1 MNWLLIVV
9 LIILVGNSLIGMRV
23 GFIKTVFSLCSLG
36 VALILTI
43 WISPIVND
51 YLKENEKIN
60 NGITSG
66 IEKMLKFEDDVTE
79 TSKQISLIEEL
90 KLPQSIKD
98 SLIENNNTE
107 VYEELAISS
116 FKEYI
121 SNYLAGIVIKAMAFI
136 ITFMAFTI
144 ILWVISAALDLL
156 SKLPLLDQAN
166 TMAGLLAGLV
176 HGLVIVWLFFILLTV
191 FGSTGFGQ
199 KALQLVGESQILSM
213 IYNNNFILGFIT
225 SITKLYF

>member
-51 YLKENEKIN
+51 YLKGNEKIY

-66 IEKMLKFEDDVTE
+66 IEKMLKFEDDVKE